1 MARRQRIRYELNTGE
16 ITKLQ
21 PEEIRVILR
30 AADEMIATAGRS
42 MLVKVLKGSKD
53 KKVLEYKLDECP
65 SYGYYHDLTMEE
77 IGKRVDYMI
86 VKRYL
91 RIEYSGRLPM
101 LVFTDKG
108 WEMECETY
116 TSEWVCRFKEVVE
129 SKVLRLDM
137 FEELKIVNRQV
148 VFAMLDKIKEIG
160 DKRYIPVLKT
170 WQKGEAR
177 KVRQKIEGVITVLE
191 NREDDGEEKYYT
203 VK

>member
-1 MARRQRIRYELNTGE
+1 MAKRQRIRYELNTGE

-30 AADEMIATAGRS
+30 AADEMIVTAGRS

-108 WEMECETY
+108 WEIECETY

-137 FEELKIVNRQV
+137 FEELKTVNRQV
-148 VFAMLDKIKEIG
+148 VFFFFFKIKEIG

-170 WQKGEAR
+170 WQKGEVR

-191 NREDDGEEKYYT
+191 NREE
-203 VK
+203 

>member
-1 MARRQRIRYELNTGE
+1 MAKRQRIRYELNTGE

-30 AADEMIATAGRS
+30 AADEMIVTAGRS

-91 RIEYSGRLPM
+91 RIEYSGRLLM

-108 WEMECETY
+108 WEIECETY

-137 FEELKIVNRQV
+137 FEELKTVNRQV

-170 WQKGEAR
+170 WQKGEVR

-191 NREDDGEEKYYT
+191 NREE
-203 VK
+203 

>member
-1 MARRQRIRYELNTGE
+1 MAKRQRIRYELNTGE

-30 AADEMIATAGRS
+30 AADEMIVTAGRS

-91 RIEYSGRLPM
+91 RIEYSLS
-101 LVFTDKG
+101 L
-108 WEMECETY
+108 
-116 TSEWVCRFKEVVE
+116 
-129 SKVLRLDM
+129 
-137 FEELKIVNRQV
+137 IH
-148 VFAMLDKIKEIG
+148 I
-160 DKRYIPVLKT
+160 
-170 WQKGEAR
+170 
-177 KVRQKIEGVITVLE
+177 
-191 NREDDGEEKYYT
+191 
-203 VK
+203 